1 MRLEDLRPAKGST
14 KKRKRRGRG
23 PSSGSG
29 KTSGKGHKGLKA
41 RSGGGARPGFEGGQ
55 MPLYRRLPKRGF
67 LPYGGKTDFAVVN
80 VKDLSARF
88 AAGSVVDP
96 DGLVEAG
103 LIKKSGRR
111 AVKVL
116 GDGDIAHA
124 LTVKAHR
131 ISEGAKQK
139 LEAAGGRIEVL
150 LAPRREAAAGKGGA
164 GSARRE
170 ARSAERSAATTK
182 REAPTTKRE
191 AATT

>member
-14 KKRKRRGRG
+14 KKRKRVGRGR
-23 PSSGSG
+23 SSGSG
-29 KTSGKGHKGLKA
+29 KTSGRGHKGLKA

-67 LPYGGKTDFAVVN
+67 LPYGGKTEFAVVN

-103 LIKKSGRR
+103 LIKRGGRQ

-116 GDGDIAHA
+116 GDGSVSHA

-131 ISEGAKQK
+131 ISESAKQK
-139 LEAAGGRIEVL
+139 LEAAGGRVEVIAL
-150 LAPRREAAAGKGGA
+150 KGEGPRAKSGGPA
-164 GSARRE
+164 
-170 ARSAERSAATTK
+170 K
-182 REAPTTKRE
+182 
-191 AATT
+191 

>member
-116 GDGDIAHA
+116 GDGE
-124 LTVKAHR
+124 LTVALQVSVHKFSKSAKEK
-131 ISEGAKQK
+131 IS
-139 LEAAGGRIEVL
+139 AAGGSTTEV
-150 LAPRREAAAGKGGA
+150 
-164 GSARRE
+164 
-170 ARSAERSAATTK
+170 
-182 REAPTTKRE
+182 
-191 AATT
+191 